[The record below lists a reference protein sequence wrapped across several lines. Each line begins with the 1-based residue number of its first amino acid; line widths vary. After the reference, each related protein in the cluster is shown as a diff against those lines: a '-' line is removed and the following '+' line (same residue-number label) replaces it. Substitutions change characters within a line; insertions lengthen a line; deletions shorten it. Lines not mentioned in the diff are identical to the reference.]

1 MKLMFEEQ
9 LLSQPANPD
18 SSLVQHYVRTSA
30 TCSLIGNVTTRM
42 ALLDTGTQQ
51 FPVSITEGNEPDDNC
66 YVVSPQ
72 TAYSGYARE
81 ELKRLGRPWL
91 TWPLKLLTRGVDCM
105 LRTADGEL
113 TAAEL
118 LGHREFSLTRL
129 YESA

>member
-81 ELKRLGRPWL
+81 ELKRLSLQGFLIVQSAADVTHISWTHKHMDEVIDVL
-91 TWPLKLLTRGVDCM
+91 TQG
-105 LRTADGEL
+105 
-113 TAAEL
+113 
-118 LGHREFSLTRL
+118 
-129 YESA
+129 